1 MINAS
6 NTFKE
11 KLQDGEQVIEIVE
24 ITFADGTTKTLENE
38 IMIGNND
45 FSDCAES
52 SSFPVGATVCK
63 TMRLELDNTEDQWKN
78 YNFYQAKVHAYLKLQ
93 TSVVES
99 ASESIW
105 MNDFYEPILDTDGNS
120 IVLSRA
126 ASEDRYETIDKGI
139 YTITT
144 PEQYGEILSFT
155 ALDDMY
161 KTNAKYYSAL
171 TLPQPIMALVRDACE
186 SLNIPMGFSSMAHG
200 NVIVTAL
207 PDNMTFRQLIGL
219 AAMLETANARIDN
232 RGYLQFIK
240 WNFGAVENGSLVPFK
255 LEDYVSSPTLS
266 SDDIVITGIRVK
278 NKESESLFGTAG
290 YVLELENNL
299 LSDSDLGTV
308 AAWIGGNLVGAKF
321 RNLQGDLI
329 YNPLL
334 EFGDMAYSFDRNGN
348 KYLTPIT
355 DVSSPLNGITTV
367 KTQADDP
374 VRNSS
379 TYMSAATKALVEA
392 RQLVKDERTER
403 EKAVER
409 LNNTLKT
416 SGGLYMTVEPQDDGS
431 NIYYAHN
438 KPTLEESDIV
448 WKFTAEA
455 IGISMDGGKTYP
467 YGLNINGE
475 LIARLLYAEGINAS
489 YINAGALVVRD
500 TNGKIIFSADIDN
513 NQIVI
518 DGASVRI
525 GASPLDGLL
534 NSMQGQI
541 DGNINTWTGTPAPT
555 LSNYPA
561 NEWLTDT
568 EMSKHVG
575 DLYYDGDSH
584 AYRFRNDGKGY
595 YWERL
600 KDTDVTKAL
609 QDSEDALAAAKSAQE
624 AAALAKN
631 MTLQLSN
638 EYQGVSVD
646 SDGNYGTFPSNV
658 STQAVVM
665 YGTQDITSDCKF
677 TIIKSDSV
685 TGSWDNSTKTYTV
698 TALSADDGWV
708 DIKATYISVLS
719 VVKRFSLA
727 KIYAGKNG
735 TNGVD
740 GLQGPKGDQGV
751 PGPQGEKGEA
761 GPQGPKGEQGI
772 AGAPGTDGR
781 TSYLHIKYAPVKNPT
796 SSQLTETPDVYIGTY
811 TDFEIND
818 STDPKKYI
826 WAQFKGDQGVQG
838 PKGDTGER
846 GLQGLQGEKGEQGI
860 PGAKGADGNTSHFHI
875 KYSAVANPTTANQM
889 TETPSTYI
897 GTYVDFIEED
907 SSDPKKYQ
915 WARFEG
921 IQGPKGEQGV
931 PGIGTD
937 GKTSYLHIAYA
948 NSPDGKTG
956 FSVSDSTNK
965 KYIGQYTDFLQDD
978 STDYTKYSWTLI
990 KGADGEDGKPSY
1002 TWIKYASMPNGE
1014 DMSDS
1019 PDTVPW
1025 IDTDGNTICDTVGN
1039 PIYLEP
1045 EYVAY
1050 IGIANNKETPT
1061 ESDDPAD
1068 YTWTRYKGADGEN
1081 GSDGKDGADGK
1092 DGKTSYTHIA
1102 YANSADGKTDF
1113 SVSDSNRE
1121 YIGMYAD
1128 FTEQDSTNPD
1138 DYAWTLVKGAN
1149 GAQGIPGKAGAD
1161 GKTPY
1166 FHIAYA
1172 NSADGK
1178 TGFDVVVS
1186 AGKQYIGQYTDYDTP
1201 DDSIDPTKYSW
1212 TKIKGEQ
1219 GDKGEQGVPGRTY
1232 FIELSSN
1239 ILKRGQN
1246 DKVVPSTITAKAY
1259 YRDGD
1264 SAARTAYSGRWYVQT
1279 STDGSTFTN
1288 VLVSTVNEPSKSYTV
1303 SSLDRSI
1310 VSVRFILYAAD
1321 GTTNQLDMQSVPVV
1335 IDVDALTHEEIFNLL
1350 TNNGSMKGIYKEGN
1364 QLYISFTYAKG
1375 GTLKLGGPNNG
1386 YGTFE
1391 VYDANGN
1398 IIAQIDNSV
1407 GFKNFKGKEWFQINE
1422 SVATAGY
1429 DSSHVHGLLDL
1440 SAQYSDGY
1448 WTVLESKQAGLLL
1461 KTVSRMKVET
1471 TGSSSLTLN
1480 VPEMPKLITGSNLGK
1495 NNNGDVGTIASSSMH
1510 YKVLGK
1516 TVKEDELEDLYKIKV
1531 IWAKYKDGYLMEQDE
1546 RCGKEM
1552 PMFIA
1557 EDIDRRFPIAVD
1569 HDKKGRAENWNYRIM
1584 IPCMFAM
1591 LKNEHEKVKNL
1602 QSELDSVRAEL
1613 NELKQLIKQHISTE
1627 V

>member
-1 MINAS
+1 MINVS

-63 TMRLELDNTEDQWKN
+63 TMRLELDNTEDQWKD

-93 TSVVES
+93 TSVAES

-105 MNDFYEPILDTDGNS
+105 MDDFYEPILDTDGNS

-126 ASEDRYETIDKGI
+126 ASEDRYETIDKGV

-155 ALDDMY
+155 AMDDMY

-207 PDNMTFRQLIGL
+207 PDNMTFRQLIGW

-240 WNFGAVENGSLVPFK
+240 WNFGAVENGSLVPLK
-255 LEDYVSSPTLS
+255 LEDYVNSPTLS

-321 RNLQGDLI
+321 RNLQGDLL

-334 EFGDMAYSFDRNGN
+334 EFGDMARSFDRNGN
-348 KYLTPIT
+348 GYLTPIT

-374 VRNSS
+374 IRNSS
-379 TYMSAATKALVEA
+379 TYMSEATKALVEA

-409 LNNTLKT
+409 LANTLKE
-416 SGGLYMTVEPQDDGS
+416 SGGLYMTEDPQDDGS
-431 NIYYAHN
+431 VIYYMHN

-448 WKFTAEA
+448 WKLTAEA
-455 IGISMDGGKTYP
+455 IGISTDGGKTYP
-467 YGLNINGE
+467 YGFTVTGE
-475 LIARLLYAEGINAS
+475 MITRLLYAEGINAS
-489 YINAGALVVRD
+489 YINAGALIVRD

-541 DGNINTWTGTPAPT
+541 DGNINTWTGAPAPT

-727 KIYAGKNG
+727 KIYAGKD
-735 TNGVD
+735 GVD
-740 GLQGPKGDQGV
+740 GLQGPKGDQG
-751 PGPQGEKGEA
+751 
-761 GPQGPKGEQGI
+761 
-772 AGAPGTDGR
+772 
-781 TSYLHIKYAPVKNPT
+781 
-796 SSQLTETPDVYIGTY
+796 
-811 TDFEIND
+811 
-818 STDPKKYI
+818 
-826 WAQFKGDQGVQG
+826 
-838 PKGDTGER
+838 
-846 GLQGLQGEKGEQGI
+846 I
-860 PGAKGADGNTSHFHI
+860 PGVSPSI
-875 KYSAVANPTTANQM
+875 RYS
-889 TETPSTYI
+889 
-897 GTYVDFIEED
+897 
-907 SSDPKKYQ
+907 
-915 WARFEG
+915 
-921 IQGPKGEQGV
+921 
-931 PGIGTD
+931 
-937 GKTSYLHIAYA
+937 
-948 NSPDGKTG
+948 
-956 FSVSDSTNK
+956 
-965 KYIGQYTDFLQDD
+965 
-978 STDYTKYSWTLI
+978 
-990 KGADGEDGKPSY
+990 
-1002 TWIKYASMPNGE
+1002 SMPNGE
-1014 DMSDS
+1014 DMTDNPQYVLWLDSDGN
-1019 PDTVPW
+1019 V
-1025 IDTDGNTICDTVGN
+1025 ICDTDGNAIC
-1039 PIYLEP
+1039 ISLEEIP
-1045 EYVAY
+1045 Y
-1050 IGIANNKETPT
+1050 IGFLKSGAEVGSNNP
-1061 ESDDPAD
+1061 SD
-1068 YTWTRYKGADGEN
+1068 YTWSRYQGSN
-1081 GSDGKDGADGK
+1081 GLSQR
-1092 DGKTSYTHIA
+1092 THLA

-1264 SAARTAYSGRWYVQT
+1264 SATRTAYSGRWYVQT

-1429 DSSHVHGLLDL
+1429 DSSLVHGLLDL

-1495 NNNGDVGTIASSSMH
+1495 NGNGDVGTIASSSMH

-1516 TVKEDELEDLYKIKV
+1516 TVKEDELEDLYRVKV

-1569 HDKKGRAENWNYRIM
+1569 HDEKGRAENWNYRIM

-1591 LKNEHEKVKNL
+1591 LKNEHEKVKDI
-1602 QSELDSVRAEL
+1602 QSELDSVKAEL
-1613 NELKQLIKQHISTE
+1613 EELKQLIKQHISTE

>member
-1 MINAS
+1 MINVS
-6 NTFKE
+6 NIFKE
-11 KLQDGEQVIEIVE
+11 KLQDGEQVIEIVD
-24 ITFADGTTKTLENE
+24 ITFADGTKKTLENE
-38 IMIGNND
+38 IMIGNNE

-63 TMRLELDNTEDQWKN
+63 TMKLELDNTEDQWKD

-93 TSVVES
+93 TSVAEP

-105 MNDFYEPILDTDGNS
+105 MDDFYEPILDTDGNS
-120 IVLSRA
+120 IVLSRD
-126 ASEDRYETIDKGI
+126 ASEDRYETIDKGV

-171 TLPQPIMALVRDACE
+171 TLPQTVIALVRDTCE

-200 NVIVTAL
+200 NVVVTAL
-207 PDNMTFRQLIGL
+207 PDNMTFRQLIGW

-308 AAWIGGNLVGAKF
+308 ASWIGGNLVGARF

-334 EFGDMAYSFDRNGN
+334 EFGDMARSFDRNGN
-348 KYLTPIT
+348 GYLTPIT

-374 VRNSS
+374 IRNSS
-379 TYMSAATKALVEA
+379 TYMSEATKALVEA

-409 LNNTLKT
+409 LANTLKE
-416 SGGLYMTVEPQDDGS
+416 SGGLYMTEDPQDDGS
-431 NIYYAHN
+431 VIYYMHN

-448 WKFTAEA
+448 WKLTAEA
-455 IGISMDGGKTYP
+455 IGISTDGGKTYP
-467 YGLNINGE
+467 YGFTVTGE
-475 LIARLLYAEGINAS
+475 MITRLLYAEGINAS
-489 YINAGALVVRD
+489 YINAGALIVRD

-541 DGNINTWTGTPAPT
+541 DGNINTWTGAPAPT

-609 QDSEDALAAAKSAQE
+609 QDSEDALAAAKQAQE

-685 TGSWDNSTKTYTV
+685 TGAWDNSTKTYTV

-735 TNGVD
+735 INGVD
-740 GLQGPKGDQGV
+740 GLQGPKGDQGI

-772 AGAPGTDGR
+772 AGTPGADGK
-781 TSYLHIKYAPVKNPT
+781 TPYLHIKYAPVKNPT
-796 SSQLTETPDVYIGTY
+796 SSQLTKTPDVYIGTY

-818 STDPKKYI
+818 STDPKKYT

-838 PKGDTGER
+838 LK
-846 GLQGLQGEKGEQGI
+846 
-860 PGAKGADGNTSHFHI
+860 
-875 KYSAVANPTTANQM
+875 
-889 TETPSTYI
+889 
-897 GTYVDFIEED
+897 
-907 SSDPKKYQ
+907 
-915 WARFEG
+915 
-921 IQGPKGEQGV
+921 
-931 PGIGTD
+931 
-937 GKTSYLHIAYA
+937 
-948 NSPDGKTG
+948 
-956 FSVSDSTNK
+956 
-965 KYIGQYTDFLQDD
+965 
-978 STDYTKYSWTLI
+978 
-990 KGADGEDGKPSY
+990 GEDGKPSY

-1019 PDTVPW
+1019 PDSVPW

-1050 IGIANNKETPT
+1050 IGIANNKDTPT
-1061 ESDDPAD
+1061 ESDNPAD

-1081 GSDGKDGADGK
+1081 GSDGKDGMDGK

-1102 YANSADGKTDF
+1102 YANSVDGKTDF
-1113 SVSDSNRE
+1113 SVSDSNRK
-1121 YIGMYAD
+1121 YIGMYVD
-1128 FTEQDSTNPD
+1128 FSEQDSTNPD
-1138 DYAWTLVKGAN
+1138 SYAWSLIKGAD

-1178 TGFDVVVS
+1178 NGFDIVVS
-1186 AGKQYIGQYTDYDTP
+1186 SGKQYIGQYTDYVP
-1201 DDSIDPTKYSW
+1201 DDSTDPTKYSW

-1219 GDKGEQGVPGRTY
+1219 GEKGDKGVPGRTY

-1239 ILKRGQN
+1239 ILKRGQD
-1246 DKVVPSTITAKAY
+1246 DKVFPSTITAKAY

-1288 VLVSTVNEPSKSYTV
+1288 ALVSTVNEPSKSYTV
-1303 SSLDRSI
+1303 SSLDRSV
-1310 VSVRFILYAAD
+1310 VSVRFILYAAG

-1335 IDVDALTHEEIFNLL
+1335 IDVDALTHEEIFDLL
-1350 TNNGSMKGIYKEGN
+1350 TNNGSVKGVYKEGN
-1364 QLYISFTYAKG
+1364 QLYFSFTYAKG

-1398 IIAQIDNSV
+1398 IITQIDNSV

-1429 DSSHVHGLLDL
+1429 DSPLVHGLLDL

-1461 KTVSRMKVET
+1461 KTVSRMKIET
-1471 TGSSSLTLN
+1471 TGSSSLTLS
-1480 VPEMPKLITGSNLGK
+1480 VPEMPNLITGSHLGK
-1495 NNNGDVGTIASSSMH
+1495 NGNGDVGTIASSSMH

-1516 TVKEDELEDLYKIKV
+1516 TVKEDELEDLYRVKV

-1569 HDKKGRAENWNYRIM
+1569 HNEKGHAENWNYRIM

-1602 QSELDSVRAEL
+1602 QSDLDSVKAEL
-1613 NELKQLIKQHISTE
+1613 NELKQLIKQHISME

>member
-6 NTFKE
+6 NIFKK

-63 TMRLELDNTEDQWKN
+63 TMKLELDNTEDQWKD
-78 YNFYQAKVHAYLKLQ
+78 YNFYQAKVHTYLKLQ
-93 TSVVES
+93 TSVAEP

-171 TLPQPIMALVRDACE
+171 TLPQPIMALVRDTCE

-207 PDNMTFRQLIGL
+207 PDNMTFRQLIGW

-240 WNFGAVENGSLVPFK
+240 WNFGAVENGSSVPFK

-489 YINAGALVVRD
+489 YINTGALVVRD

-727 KIYAGKNG
+727 KIYAGKD
-735 TNGVD
+735 GVD
-740 GLQGPKGDQGV
+740 GLQGPKGDQG
-751 PGPQGEKGEA
+751 
-761 GPQGPKGEQGI
+761 
-772 AGAPGTDGR
+772 
-781 TSYLHIKYAPVKNPT
+781 
-796 SSQLTETPDVYIGTY
+796 
-811 TDFEIND
+811 
-818 STDPKKYI
+818 
-826 WAQFKGDQGVQG
+826 
-838 PKGDTGER
+838 
-846 GLQGLQGEKGEQGI
+846 I
-860 PGAKGADGNTSHFHI
+860 PGVSPSI
-875 KYSAVANPTTANQM
+875 RYS
-889 TETPSTYI
+889 
-897 GTYVDFIEED
+897 
-907 SSDPKKYQ
+907 
-915 WARFEG
+915 
-921 IQGPKGEQGV
+921 
-931 PGIGTD
+931 
-937 GKTSYLHIAYA
+937 
-948 NSPDGKTG
+948 
-956 FSVSDSTNK
+956 
-965 KYIGQYTDFLQDD
+965 
-978 STDYTKYSWTLI
+978 
-990 KGADGEDGKPSY
+990 
-1002 TWIKYASMPNGE
+1002 SMPNGE
-1014 DMSDS
+1014 DMTDNPQYVLWLDSDGN
-1019 PDTVPW
+1019 V
-1025 IDTDGNTICDTVGN
+1025 ICDTDGNAIC
-1039 PIYLEP
+1039 ISLEEIP
-1045 EYVAY
+1045 Y
-1050 IGIANNKETPT
+1050 IGFLKSGAEVGSNNP
-1061 ESDDPAD
+1061 SD
-1068 YTWTRYKGADGEN
+1068 YTWSRYQGSN
-1081 GSDGKDGADGK
+1081 GLSQR
-1092 DGKTSYTHIA
+1092 THLA

-1264 SAARTAYSGRWYVQT
+1264 SATRTAYSGRWYVQT
-1279 STDGSTFTN
+1279 SMDGSTFTN
-1288 VLVSTVNEPSKSYTV
+1288 ILVSTVNEPSKSYTV

-1569 HDKKGRAENWNYRIM
+1569 HNERGHAENWNYRIM

-1613 NELKQLIKQHISTE
+1613 NELKQLIKQHISME

>member
-1 MINAS
+1 MINVS
-6 NTFKE
+6 DQLLKE
-11 KLQDGEQVIEIVE
+11 SKENQDYYVTANV
-24 ITFADGTTKTLENE
+24 TLADGTNLPLKKEDFYLD
-38 IMIGNND
+38 GNGIVD
-45 FSDCAES
+45 SADS
-52 SSFPVGATVCK
+52 SSFPIGVAIEKTATLSLVNDEGQFSGYSFNRAVFAIYMNLELSDGKVETFKRGSFIVCK
-63 TMRLELDNTEDQWKN
+63 KPAVDE
-78 YNFYQAKVHAYLKLQ
+78 
-93 TSVVES
+93 
-99 ASESIW
+99 
-105 MNDFYEPILDTDGNS
+105 
-120 IVLSRA
+120 
-126 ASEDRYETIDKGI
+126 
-139 YTITT
+139 
-144 PEQYGEILSFT
+144 EI
-155 ALDDMY
+155 
-161 KTNAKYYSAL
+161 NL
-171 TLPQPIMALVRDACE
+171 TLLDYMSKTDKSYESNLIFPCTVGEVLRDCCQACGIALGDAVFT
-186 SLNIPMGFSSMAHG
+186 NDDFR
-200 NVIVTAL
+200 VIQKPTSTTYRAVIGMVAAL
-207 PDNMTFRQLIGL
+207 AGG
-219 AAMLETANARIDN
+219 NARIDEN
-232 RGYLQFIK
+232 DLLRIVTYQAAPK
-240 WNFGAVENGSLVPFK
+240 VVELVETPWLDTQGNSICDTEGNQIIMIREDATIGLDLSEGIDDVQTDTDIITVTGVK
-255 LEDYVSSPTLS
+255 YTEDKQDYVYGTEGYMINL
-266 SDDIVITGIRVK
+266 
-278 NKESESLFGTAG
+278 KENQLLAG
-290 YVLELENNL
+290 NAEDGVNR
-299 LSDSDLGTV
+299 
-308 AAWIGGNLVGAKF
+308 IGQILVGFQILPFSLRSVPIGYAT
-321 RNLQGDLI
+321 
-329 YNPLL
+329 
-334 EFGDMAYSFDRNGN
+334 FGD
-348 KYLTPIT
+348 
-355 DVSSPLNGITTV
+355 
-367 KTQADDP
+367 
-374 VRNSS
+374 
-379 TYMSAATKALVEA
+379 
-392 RQLVKDERTER
+392 
-403 EKAVER
+403 
-409 LNNTLKT
+409 
-416 SGGLYMTVEPQDDGS
+416 
-431 NIYYAHN
+431 
-438 KPTLEESDIV
+438 
-448 WKFTAEA
+448 A
-455 IGISMDGGKTYP
+455 IGIQAEWINTRGLKAQDNDGNTTFEVNADTGEVS
-467 YGLNINGE
+467 INSNRFYLG
-475 LIARLLYAEGINAS
+475 
-489 YINAGALVVRD
+489 D
-500 TNGKIIFSADIDN
+500 TSLADKLKGMDN
-513 NQIVI
+513 NI
-518 DGASVRI
+518 
-525 GASPLDGLL
+525 
-534 NSMQGQI
+534 
-541 DGNINTWTGTPAPT
+541 
-555 LSNYPA
+555 
-561 NEWLTDT
+561 
-568 EMSKHVG
+568 
-575 DLYYDGDSH
+575 
-584 AYRFRNDGKGY
+584 
-595 YWERL
+595 
-600 KDTDVTKAL
+600 
-609 QDSEDALAAAKSAQE
+609 AA
-624 AAALAKN
+624 AKN

-638 EYQGVSVD
+638 EYQAISVD
-646 SDGNYGTFPSNV
+646 SDGNYSTFPSGI
-658 STQAVVM
+658 TTKPTVM
-665 YGTQDITSDCKF
+665 YGSKDITADC
-677 TIIKSDSV
+677 TYMVTKSEGV
-685 TGSWDNSTKTYTV
+685 TGVWNNASKTFTV
-698 TALSADDGWV
+698 TGLTVDNGWV
-708 DIKATYISVLS
+708 EIQAVYLQVLA
-719 VVKRFSLA
+719 VTKRFVLT
-727 KIYAGKNG
+727 KLYAGPQGNKG
-735 TNGVD
+735 LD
-740 GLQGPKGDQGV
+740 GLQGPKGDQGI
-751 PGPQGEKGEA
+751 PGPQGEKGET

-781 TSYLHIKYAPVKNPT
+781 TPYLHIKYAPVKNPT
-796 SSQLTETPDVYIGTY
+796 SSQLTKTPDVYIGTY

-818 STDPKKYI
+818 STDPKRYT

-838 PKGDTGER
+838 PKGE
-846 GLQGLQGEKGEQGI
+846 
-860 PGAKGADGNTSHFHI
+860 S
-875 KYSAVANPTTANQM
+875 
-889 TETPSTYI
+889 
-897 GTYVDFIEED
+897 
-907 SSDPKKYQ
+907 
-915 WARFEG
+915 
-921 IQGPKGEQGV
+921 
-931 PGIGTD
+931 
-937 GKTSYLHIAYA
+937 
-948 NSPDGKTG
+948 
-956 FSVSDSTNK
+956 
-965 KYIGQYTDFLQDD
+965 
-978 STDYTKYSWTLI
+978 
-990 KGADGEDGKPSY
+990 GKPSY
-1002 TWIKYASMPNGE
+1002 TWMKYASMPNGE
-1014 DMSDS
+1014 DMSDN

-1149 GAQGIPGKAGAD
+1149 GAQGIPGKAGVD

-1201 DDSIDPTKYSW
+1201 DDSIDPTKYRW

-1219 GDKGEQGVPGRTY
+1219 GEKGEQGVPGRTY

-1288 VLVSTVNEPSKSYTV
+1288 ALVSTVNEPSKSYTV

-1350 TNNGSMKGIYKEGN
+1350 TNNGFIKGVYKEGN
-1364 QLYISFTYAKG
+1364 QLYFSFTYAKG

-1398 IIAQIDNSV
+1398 IITQIDNSV

-1429 DSSHVHGLLDL
+1429 DSSLVHGLLDL

-1495 NNNGDVGTIASSSMH
+1495 NSNGDVGTIASSSMR
-1510 YKVLGK
+1510 YKILWK
-1516 TVKEDELEDLYKIKV
+1516 AVKEDELEELYRIKV

-1557 EDIDRRFPIAVD
+1557 EDIERRFPIAVD
-1569 HDKKGRAENWNYRIM
+1569 HDEKGRAENWNYRIM

-1591 LKNEHEKVKNL
+1591 LKNEHEKVKDL
-1602 QSELDSVRAEL
+1602 QSELDSVKAEL
-1613 NELKQLIKQHISTE
+1613 EELKQLIEQHISTE

>member
-1 MINAS
+1 MINVS

-11 KLQDGEQVIEIVE
+11 KLQDGEQVIEIVD

-63 TMRLELDNTEDQWKN
+63 TMKLELDNTEDQWKD

-93 TSVVES
+93 TSVAEP

-105 MNDFYEPILDTDGNS
+105 MDDFYEPILDTDGNN
-120 IVLSRA
+120 IILSRA
-126 ASEDRYETIDKGI
+126 ASEDRYETIDKGV
-139 YTITT
+139 YTITA

-161 KTNAKYYSAL
+161 KTNTKYHSAL

-186 SLNIPMGFSSMAHG
+186 NLGIPMGFSSMAHG

-207 PDNMTFRQLIGL
+207 PDNMTFRQLIGW

-232 RGYLQFIK
+232 RGYLQFVK

-308 AAWIGGNLVGAKF
+308 AAWIGGNLVGARF

-727 KIYAGKNG
+727 KIYAGKD
-735 TNGVD
+735 GVD
-740 GLQGPKGDQGV
+740 GLQGPKGDQG
-751 PGPQGEKGEA
+751 
-761 GPQGPKGEQGI
+761 
-772 AGAPGTDGR
+772 
-781 TSYLHIKYAPVKNPT
+781 
-796 SSQLTETPDVYIGTY
+796 
-811 TDFEIND
+811 
-818 STDPKKYI
+818 
-826 WAQFKGDQGVQG
+826 
-838 PKGDTGER
+838 
-846 GLQGLQGEKGEQGI
+846 I
-860 PGAKGADGNTSHFHI
+860 PGVSPSI
-875 KYSAVANPTTANQM
+875 RYS
-889 TETPSTYI
+889 
-897 GTYVDFIEED
+897 
-907 SSDPKKYQ
+907 
-915 WARFEG
+915 
-921 IQGPKGEQGV
+921 
-931 PGIGTD
+931 
-937 GKTSYLHIAYA
+937 
-948 NSPDGKTG
+948 
-956 FSVSDSTNK
+956 
-965 KYIGQYTDFLQDD
+965 
-978 STDYTKYSWTLI
+978 
-990 KGADGEDGKPSY
+990 
-1002 TWIKYASMPNGE
+1002 SMPNGE
-1014 DMSDS
+1014 DMTDNPQYVLWLDSDGN
-1019 PDTVPW
+1019 V
-1025 IDTDGNTICDTVGN
+1025 ICDTDGNAIC
-1039 PIYLEP
+1039 ISLEEIP
-1045 EYVAY
+1045 Y
-1050 IGIANNKETPT
+1050 IGFLKSGAEVGSNNP
-1061 ESDDPAD
+1061 SD
-1068 YTWTRYKGADGEN
+1068 YTWSRYQGSN
-1081 GSDGKDGADGK
+1081 GLSQR
-1092 DGKTSYTHIA
+1092 THLA

-1149 GAQGIPGKAGAD
+1149 GSQGIPGKAGAD

-1264 SAARTAYSGRWYVQT
+1264 SATRTAYSGRWYVQT
-1279 STDGSTFTN
+1279 SMDGSTFTN

-1303 SSLDRSI
+1303 SSLDRSV

-1350 TNNGSMKGIYKEGN
+1350 TNNGSVKGVYKEGN
-1364 QLYISFTYAKG
+1364 QLYFSFTYAKG

-1398 IIAQIDNSV
+1398 IITQIDNSV

-1429 DSSHVHGLLDL
+1429 DSPLVHGLLDL

-1495 NNNGDVGTIASSSMH
+1495 NGNGDVGTIASSSMH

-1516 TVKEDELEDLYKIKV
+1516 TVKEDELEDLYRVKV

-1569 HDKKGRAENWNYRIM
+1569 HDEKGRAENWNYRIM

-1591 LKNEHEKVKNL
+1591 LKNEHEKVKDI
-1602 QSELDSVRAEL
+1602 QSELDSVKAEL
-1613 NELKQLIKQHISTE
+1613 EELKQLIKQHISTE

>member
-1 MINAS
+1 MINVS

-52 SSFPVGATVCK
+52 GSFPVGATVCK
-63 TMRLELDNTEDQWKN
+63 TMKLELDNTEDQWKD

-93 TSVVES
+93 TSVAEP

-105 MNDFYEPILDTDGNS
+105 MDVFYEPILDTDGNS

-155 ALDDMY
+155 ALDGMY

-171 TLPQPIMALVRDACE
+171 TLPQTVIALVRDACE
-186 SLNIPMGFSSMAHG
+186 SLNIPIGFSSMAHG

-207 PDNMTFRQLIGL
+207 PDNMTFRQLIGW

-308 AAWIGGNLVGAKF
+308 AAWIGGDLVGAKF

-374 VRNSS
+374 IRNSS
-379 TYMSAATKALVEA
+379 TYMSEATKALVEA

-409 LNNTLKT
+409 LANTLKE
-416 SGGLYMTVEPQDDGS
+416 SGGLYMTEDPQDDGS
-431 NIYYAHN
+431 VIYYMHN

-448 WKFTAEA
+448 WKLTAEA
-455 IGISMDGGKTYP
+455 IGISTDGGKTYP
-467 YGLNINGE
+467 YGFTVTGE
-475 LIARLLYAEGINAS
+475 MITRLLYAEGINAS
-489 YINAGALVVRD
+489 YINAGALIVRD

-658 STQAVVM
+658 TTHAVVM
-665 YGTQDITSDCKF
+665 YGTQDITDDCNF
-677 TIIKSDSV
+677 IITKSDSI
-685 TGSWDNSTKTYTV
+685 TGIWNNSAKTYTV
-698 TALSADDGWV
+698 TGLSADDGWV
-708 DIKATYISVLS
+708 DVRATYLS
-719 VVKRFSLA
+719 ALTVTKRFSIS
-727 KIYAGKNG
+727 KIYAGNDGKNG
-735 TNGVD
+735 
-740 GLQGPKGDQGV
+740 L
-751 PGPQGEKGEA
+751 
-761 GPQGPKGEQGI
+761 
-772 AGAPGTDGR
+772 
-781 TSYLHIKYAPVKNPT
+781 
-796 SSQLTETPDVYIGTY
+796 
-811 TDFEIND
+811 
-818 STDPKKYI
+818 
-826 WAQFKGDQGVQG
+826 
-838 PKGDTGER
+838 
-846 GLQGLQGEKGEQGI
+846 
-860 PGAKGADGNTSHFHI
+860 
-875 KYSAVANPTTANQM
+875 
-889 TETPSTYI
+889 
-897 GTYVDFIEED
+897 
-907 SSDPKKYQ
+907 
-915 WARFEG
+915 
-921 IQGPKGEQGV
+921 
-931 PGIGTD
+931 
-937 GKTSYLHIAYA
+937 
-948 NSPDGKTG
+948 
-956 FSVSDSTNK
+956 
-965 KYIGQYTDFLQDD
+965 
-978 STDYTKYSWTLI
+978 
-990 KGADGEDGKPSY
+990 
-1002 TWIKYASMPNGE
+1002 
-1014 DMSDS
+1014 
-1019 PDTVPW
+1019 
-1025 IDTDGNTICDTVGN
+1025 
-1039 PIYLEP
+1039 
-1045 EYVAY
+1045 
-1050 IGIANNKETPT
+1050 
-1061 ESDDPAD
+1061 
-1068 YTWTRYKGADGEN
+1068 
-1081 GSDGKDGADGK
+1081 
-1092 DGKTSYTHIA
+1092 
-1102 YANSADGKTDF
+1102 
-1113 SVSDSNRE
+1113 
-1121 YIGMYAD
+1121 
-1128 FTEQDSTNPD
+1128 
-1138 DYAWTLVKGAN
+1138 
-1149 GAQGIPGKAGAD
+1149 
-1161 GKTPY
+1161 
-1166 FHIAYA
+1166 
-1172 NSADGK
+1172 
-1178 TGFDVVVS
+1178 
-1186 AGKQYIGQYTDYDTP
+1186 
-1201 DDSIDPTKYSW
+1201 
-1212 TKIKGEQ
+1212 
-1219 GDKGEQGVPGRTY
+1219 PGRTY
-1232 FIELSSN
+1232 FLESPSYVIKQRANGSVAPSYITLS
-1239 ILKRGQN
+1239 
-1246 DKVVPSTITAKAY
+1246 AW
-1259 YRDGD
+1259 YRDGN
-1264 SAARTAYSGRWYVQT
+1264 AETRTAYKGRFKIEESVDGENWKTVYSSAKDETSVSHNLYTVLSTKAGGIITTASGR
-1279 STDGSTFTN
+1279 SIGIPRD
-1288 VLVSTVNEPSKSYTV
+1288 VSAIKCT
-1303 SSLDRSI
+1303 
-1310 VSVRFILYAAD
+1310 LYAA
-1321 GTTNQLDMQSVPVV
+1321 GGFSQPLDSQSMAVV

-1350 TNNGSMKGIYKEGN
+1350 TNDGAIKGIYKEGN

-1375 GTLKLGGPNNG
+1375 GTLKLGGKNNG
-1386 YGTFE
+1386 YGILE
-1391 VYDANGN
+1391 VLNRRETGWASKLDPDGLT
-1398 IIAQIDNSV
+1398 I
-1407 GFKNFKGKEWFQINE
+1407 FKDYVNE
-1422 SVATAGY
+1422 NNY
-1429 DSSHVHGLLDL
+1429 KCLIFDSSGIKYGVTD
-1440 SAQYSDGY
+1440 S
-1448 WTVLESKQAGLLL
+1448 AGLLNL
-1461 KTVSRMKVET
+1461 
-1471 TGSSSLTLN
+1471 
-1480 VPEMPKLITGSNLGK
+1480 EMPLLVNDNGTMAILTSDIYGYSDDGK
-1495 NNNGDVGTIASSSMH
+1495 TAFQFFS
-1510 YKVLGK
+1510 GK
-1516 TVKEDELEDLYKIKV
+1516 TVNSGSMIVNVKSDFYDSANFHKSVTMSGLPWNSSASAAVVFASDMKTLNAAAASSIRYKSIGNGKNIKEDELEDLYRIKV
-1531 IWAKYKDGYLMEQDE
+1531 IWAKYKDGYLSEQDE
-1546 RCGKEM
+1546 RYGKEM

-1557 EDIDRRFPIAVD
+1557 EDIDRRFPLAVD
-1569 HDKKGRAENWNYRIM
+1569 HNEKGKAENWNYRIM

-1591 LKNEHEKVKNL
+1591 LKNDHEKVLAL
-1602 QSELDSVRAEL
+1602 QSDNQILLSKIDALSAEVEQLKELI
-1613 NELKQLIKQHISTE
+1613 NNISRKE
-1627 V
+1627 

>member
-1 MINAS
+1 MINVS

-63 TMRLELDNTEDQWKN
+63 TMKLELDNTEDQWKD

-93 TSVVES
+93 TSVAEP

-105 MNDFYEPILDTDGNS
+105 MDDFYEPILDTDGNS

-126 ASEDRYETIDKGI
+126 ASEDRYETIDKGV

-207 PDNMTFRQLIGL
+207 PDNMTFRQLIGW

-308 AAWIGGNLVGAKF
+308 AAWIGGNLVGARF

-334 EFGDMAYSFDRNGN
+334 EFGDMARSFDRNGN
-348 KYLTPIT
+348 GYLTPIT

-374 VRNSS
+374 IRNSS
-379 TYMSAATKALVEA
+379 TYMSEATKALVEA

-638 EYQGVSVD
+638 EYQGISVD
-646 SDGNYGTFPSNV
+646 SDGNYGTFPGNV

-665 YGTQDITSDCKF
+665 YGTQDITSDCNF

-685 TGSWDNSTKTYTV
+685 TGSWNNATKTYTV
-698 TALSADDGWV
+698 TALSTDDGWV

-740 GLQGPKGDQGV
+740 GLQGPKGDQGI
-751 PGPQGEKGEA
+751 PGPQGEQGIQ
-761 GPQGPKGEQGI
+761 GPQGPRGEQGI
-772 AGAPGTDGR
+772 PGTPGADGK
-781 TSYLHIKYAPVKNPT
+781 TPYLHIKYAPVENPT
-796 SSQLTETPDVYIGTY
+796 SGQMTKTPDIYIGTY
-811 TDFEIND
+811 TD
-818 STDPKKYI
+818 Y
-826 WAQFKGDQGVQG
+826 
-838 PKGDTGER
+838 
-846 GLQGLQGEKGEQGI
+846 
-860 PGAKGADGNTSHFHI
+860 
-875 KYSAVANPTTANQM
+875 
-889 TETPSTYI
+889 
-897 GTYVDFIEED
+897 
-907 SSDPKKYQ
+907 
-915 WARFEG
+915 
-921 IQGPKGEQGV
+921 
-931 PGIGTD
+931 
-937 GKTSYLHIAYA
+937 
-948 NSPDGKTG
+948 
-956 FSVSDSTNK
+956 
-965 KYIGQYTDFLQDD
+965 LQDD
-978 STDYTKYSWTLI
+978 STDPAAYTWAKFR
-990 KGADGEDGKPSY
+990 GDDGQPGKNGY

-1014 DMSDS
+1014 DMSDN

-1068 YTWTRYKGADGEN
+1068 YTWARYKGADGKN

-1201 DDSIDPTKYSW
+1201 DDSIDPTKYRW

-1264 SAARTAYSGRWYVQT
+1264 SATRTAYSGRWYVQT

-1288 VLVSTVNEPSKSYTV
+1288 ALVSTVNEPSKSYTV

-1429 DSSHVHGLLDL
+1429 DSSLVHGLLDL

-1495 NNNGDVGTIASSSMH
+1495 NSNGDVGTIASSSMH
-1510 YKVLGK
+1510 YKILGK

-1569 HDKKGRAENWNYRIM
+1569 HDERGRAENWNYRIM

-1613 NELKQLIKQHISTE
+1613 NELKQLIKQRILME

>member
-1 MINAS
+1 MINVS

-63 TMRLELDNTEDQWKN
+63 TMKLELDNTEGQWKD

-93 TSVVES
+93 TSVAEP

-105 MNDFYEPILDTDGNS
+105 MDDFYEPILDTDGNS

-171 TLPQPIMALVRDACE
+171 TLPQTVIALVRDACE

-200 NVIVTAL
+200 NVVVTAL
-207 PDNMTFRQLIGL
+207 PDNMTFRQLIGW

-232 RGYLQFIK
+232 RGYLRFIK
-240 WNFGAVENGSLVPFK
+240 WNFGAVENGSLVPTK
-255 LEDYVSSPTLS
+255 LEDYVNSPTLS

-278 NKESESLFGTAG
+278 NKESESLFGSAG

-321 RNLQGDLI
+321 RNLQGDLL

-334 EFGDMAYSFDRNGN
+334 EFGDMARSFDRNGN
-348 KYLTPIT
+348 GYLTPIT

-374 VRNSS
+374 IRNSS
-379 TYMSAATKALVEA
+379 TYMSEATKALVEA

-409 LNNTLKT
+409 LANTLKE
-416 SGGLYMTVEPQDDGS
+416 SGGLYMTEDPQDDGS
-431 NIYYAHN
+431 VIYYMHN

-448 WKFTAEA
+448 WKLTAEA
-455 IGISMDGGKTYP
+455 IGISTDGGKTYP
-467 YGLNINGE
+467 YGFTVTGE
-475 LIARLLYAEGINAS
+475 MITRLLYAEGINAS
-489 YINAGALVVRD
+489 YINAGALIVRD

-638 EYQGVSVD
+638 EYQGISVD

-658 STQAVVM
+658 NTQAVVM

-735 TNGVD
+735 VD
-740 GLQGPKGDQGV
+740 GLQGPKGDQGI
-751 PGPQGEKGEA
+751 PGPQGEQGIQ
-761 GPQGPKGEQGI
+761 GPQGPRGEQGI
-772 AGAPGTDGR
+772 PGTPGADGK
-781 TSYLHIKYAPVKNPT
+781 TPYLHIKYAPVENPT
-796 SSQLTETPDVYIGTY
+796 SGQMTETPDIYIGTY
-811 TDFEIND
+811 TDYLQDN
-818 STDPKKYI
+818 STDPAAYT
-826 WAQFKGDQGVQG
+826 WAKFRGDDGQ
-838 PKGDTGER
+838 
-846 GLQGLQGEKGEQGI
+846 
-860 PGAKGADGNTSHFHI
+860 PGKNG
-875 KYSAVANPTTANQM
+875 
-889 TETPSTYI
+889 
-897 GTYVDFIEED
+897 
-907 SSDPKKYQ
+907 
-915 WARFEG
+915 
-921 IQGPKGEQGV
+921 
-931 PGIGTD
+931 
-937 GKTSYLHIAYA
+937 
-948 NSPDGKTG
+948 
-956 FSVSDSTNK
+956 
-965 KYIGQYTDFLQDD
+965 
-978 STDYTKYSWTLI
+978 
-990 KGADGEDGKPSY
+990 Y

-1014 DMSDS
+1014 DMSDN

-1050 IGIANNKETPT
+1050 IGIANNKDTPT
-1061 ESDDPAD
+1061 ESDNPAD

-1264 SAARTAYSGRWYVQT
+1264 SATRTAYSGRWYVQT

-1288 VLVSTVNEPSKSYTV
+1288 ALVSTVNEPSKSYTV

-1350 TNNGSMKGIYKEGN
+1350 TNNGSVKGVYKEGN
-1364 QLYISFTYAKG
+1364 QLYFSFTYAKG

-1398 IIAQIDNSV
+1398 IITQIDNSV

-1429 DSSHVHGLLDL
+1429 DSSLVHGLLDL

-1569 HDKKGRAENWNYRIM
+1569 HNEKGRAENWNYRIM

-1591 LKNEHEKVKNL
+1591 LKNEHEEVKNL

-1613 NELKQLIKQHISTE
+1613 NELKQLIKQHISME